1 MENIL
6 EIKNLS
12 LGFEINDIFYPA
24 VKDVSIDLK
33 KGQIH
38 AIIGESGSGKTMS
51 VMSIIKLLPKNSKI
65 TSGEIF
71 FNGQDL
77 LKLNEGDLKN
87 IRGSKIAL
95 IPQDPMTSLN
105 PLYTIE
111 NQMMEAILAHKN
123 VSKKEAY
130 EIALKNL
137 IDVGIKEP
145 ENKMKSYPYELSGGL
160 KQRVI
165 IATALSM
172 EPEIIIADEPT
183 TALDVTVQA
192 QILELLQKIKE
203 KGKSI
208 ILISHDLGVIN
219 KYADYIS
226 IMYTGRIVE
235 ASDTK
240 TLFKNPK
247 HPYTKALIEALPYS
261 KDKKLKNIKGS
272 PAPITEII
280 TGCEFHK
287 RCDFKEE
294 ICEKK
299 IFKLCQQKDNS
310 KVACRMYDC

>member
-12 LGFEINDIFYPA
+12 LGFEINDNFYPA
-24 VKDVSIDLK
+24 VKDVSFALK
-33 KGQIH
+33 KGQMH
-38 AIIGESGSGKTMS
+38 SIIGESGSGKTMT

-65 TSGEIF
+65 TSGEIL

-77 LKLNEGDLKN
+77 LKLDESEFKN

-111 NQMMEAILAHKN
+111 NQMIEAIIAHKDI
-123 VSKKEAY
+123 SKKEAY
-130 EIALKNL
+130 EVALQKL
-137 IDVGIKEP
+137 IDVDIKEP
-145 ENKMKSYPYELSGGL
+145 DKKMKAYPYELSGGL

-172 EPEIIIADEPT
+172 EPDIIIADEPT

-192 QILELLQKIKE
+192 QILELLNKIKE
-203 KGKSI
+203 NGKSV
-208 ILISHDLGVIN
+208 ILISHDLGVVN
-219 KYADYIS
+219 KYADEIS

-235 ASDTK
+235 EADTK

-261 KDKKLKNIKGS
+261 KDKKLKNIKGF

-280 TGCEFHK
+280 QGCEFHK
-287 RCDFKEE
+287 RCDFAEE
-294 ICEKK
+294 ICKSK
-299 IFKLCQQKDNS
+299 IFKLCQQEDLS
-310 KVACRMYDC
+310 KVACRLYD